1 MDYTVIVILAG
12 AILLYGLVSNRLDET
27 SVTAPM
33 VLTGFGVVVAIV
45 VPNPFG
51 TEAGNEFVELLA
63 EVTLILVLF
72 SDAARIDL
80 RQLKRDHNLP
90 QRMLV
95 VGMPLSIV
103 LGAIIALVVFNQITF
118 WEAALLAAVLAP
130 TDAAL
135 GQAVVSSPLVPVR
148 IRQAL
153 NVESGLNDGIALP
166 FVMILTCLA
175 SAEHDPGAAGY
186 WLKFGLLQVTMGP
199 LAGLVV
205 AYVGA
210 KAIGLAIEKNWIT
223 EPFQGLAALS
233 IAFLAFGCAELM
245 HGNGFIA
252 AFVAGL
258 VFGNKLTQ
266 PCKFLYEFAETEG
279 QLLTLLTFSIFG
291 AVMMPML
298 GDEFQWTFVLY
309 ALISLTL
316 VRMVPVALSLAG
328 SGVRFPTVS
337 FLGWFGPRG
346 LASILFALLII
357 RQAKVEN
364 QELILLIT
372 ITTVSLSI
380 LLHGVSAGPASK
392 WYGAIASR
400 MSDSEEQKMVGEMPY
415 RVRTSI
421 TRN

>member
-27 SVTAPM
+27 SITAPM
-33 VLTGFGVVVAIV
+33 VLTGVGVVLSIV

-51 TEAGNEFVELLA
+51 TETGSEFVQFLA
-63 EVTLILVLF
+63 EITLVLVLF

-80 RQLKRDHNLP
+80 KQLKSDHNLP
-90 QRMLV
+90 QRMLL

-135 GQAVVSSPLVPVR
+135 GQAVVSSSLVPVR

-166 FVMILTCLA
+166 FVLFLACMA

-186 WLKFGLLQVTMGP
+186 WLKFGLLQITLGP

-205 AYVGA
+205 AYVGV
-210 KAIGLAIEKNWIT
+210 KVIGSVTEKNWIT
-223 EPFQGLAALS
+223 EPFQGLATLS
-233 IAFLAFGCAELM
+233 IAFLAFGSAELI

-291 AVMMPML
+291 AVMIPML
-298 GDEFQWTFVLY
+298 GNEFQWTFVLY

-316 VRMVPVALSLAG
+316 VRMVPVALSLVG

-357 RQAKVEN
+357 QQTKFEN
-364 QELILLIT
+364 QQLILLIT
-372 ITTVSLSI
+372 ITTVIISI
-380 LLHGVSAGPASK
+380 VLHGVSAGPASK
-392 WYGAIASR
+392 WYGAIAGK
-400 MSDSEEQKMVGEMPY
+400 MGDCEEQKMVGEMPL
-415 RVRTSI
+415 RVRTSK
-421 TRN
+421 TRA